1 MKIKAKLIGSFIGV
15 VSFCVLIIAL
25 PLVLSTVKIVKT
37 NLQQIAELE
46 IENINSNVAIFLETP
61 IETIETSMNFIDTLG
76 NNPDREKIES
86 FFYALTEDQAT
97 FTMLYYADLTPF
109 HEGGFLYSSNSW
121 EPPESF
127 DQTTRSWFYDAL
139 NSDEVVFSSPYI
151 DAMSG
156 DIIVTI
162 SKAYRTDDEVKGVVG
177 LDLSITTLN
186 DIVNDI
192 KLTENGTS
200 YLIDRDGNYIT
211 NSEKEKISRDNFW
224 DEVGFE
230 KHESEIPMN
239 GALVILNDNMQY
251 FAARKM
257 PYLCGWT
264 LVTYGSTAEIYSSL
278 YSSAVSMLA
287 IIAVTLGLS
296 ILIGILLALKLVKPI
311 RMVRD
316 NLQEIASGNADL
328 TKRMEVTSRDETGE
342 VAKGF
347 NMFIEKLHEIFQ
359 LISKSKNNLIE
370 AGEELAEGTEDTA
383 SSITQIIANINSIH
397 SQISSQGDS
406 VRETAGAVNEIASN
420 IESLEKMIET
430 QASGV
435 TEASASVEQMIGNI
449 NSVNNSVEKMAS
461 SFDQLQTDAQ
471 QGVILQ
477 QDVNEKIA
485 KIDNESR
492 LLKEA
497 NSAIS
502 DIAEQTNLLAM
513 NAAIEAAHAGE
524 AGKGFSVVAD
534 EIRKLSETSATQS
547 KQIGEQLASIQDS
560 ISSMVSASEQSSHA
574 FMSVS
579 AKIKETDELVRQ
591 IKSAMEEQQT
601 GSKQITDSLHLM
613 NDSTVEVRVASQEM
627 AEGNKQ
633 ILSEI
638 KRLQDTT
645 LVITKSMEEMAEGA
659 KKINETGASLSEV
672 SSKMKEAI
680 SDIGKEIDQFKV

>member
-76 NNPDREKIES
+76 NNPNREKIES
-86 FFYALTEDQAT
+86 FFYALTEDQYT

-109 HEGGFLYSSNSW
+109 PEGGFFYSSNSW
-121 EPPESF
+121 KPPESF

-287 IIAVTLGLS
+287 IISVTLGLS

-524 AGKGFSVVAD
+524 AGKGFAVVAD
-534 EIRKLSETSATQS
+534 EIRKLA
-547 KQIGEQLASIQDS
+547 
-560 ISSMVSASEQSSHA
+560 EQSNTQGKAISGQLEELRTVINQVA
-574 FMSVS
+574 SNTQEVQKQFAVIFDLTSTVS
-579 AKIKETDELVRQ
+579 TQEDI
-591 IKSAMEEQQT
+591 IKSAMEEQAA
-601 GSKQITDSLHLM
+601 GSSQVLDAMGEIKISSETVQKESEELKIGGKQIVKETEILADV
-613 NDSTVEVRVASQEM
+613 TVQIKNAM
-627 AEGNKQ
+627 AEIVSGIQEISKSVAEVNVSTENNKADLANLNKQ
-633 ILSEI
+633 
-638 KRLQDTT
+638 
-645 LVITKSMEEMAEGA
+645 VCA
-659 KKINETGASLSEV
+659 
-672 SSKMKEAI
+672 
-680 SDIGKEIDQFKV
+680 FKL

>member
-1 MKIKAKLIGSFIGV
+1 MKIKGKLIGSFIGV
-15 VSFCVLIIAL
+15 ASFCVLVIAI
-25 PLVLSTVKIVKT
+25 PTVISMIKMVKGD
-37 NLQQIAELE
+37 LQQIANFQ
-46 IENINSNVAIFLETP
+46 IENINSSVELFLETP
-61 IETIETSMNFIDTLG
+61 IETIETSMHFLDTVED
-76 NNPDREKIES
+76 NDREKIED
-86 FFYALTEDQAT
+86 FFKKLTDGQST
-97 FTMLYYADLTPF
+97 FSMLYFADLTSF
-109 HEGGFLYSSNSW
+109 TQGGFFYSSNSW
-121 EPPESF
+121 EPPASF
-127 DQTTRSWFYDAL
+127 DQTKRSWFTEAL
-139 NSDEVVFSSPYI
+139 RTDEVIFSSPYI

-162 SKAYRTDDEVKGVVG
+162 SKAYKVDGKPKGVMG

-186 DIVNDI
+186 DLVNNVR
-192 KLTENGTS
+192 LTEHGTS
-200 YLIDRDGNYIT
+200 YLIDKAGTYIT
-211 NSEKEKISRDNFW
+211 NQDKNKIYASNFW
-224 DEVGFE
+224 GEVGFE
-230 KHESEIPMN
+230 DHENEIPADK
-239 GALVILNDNMQY
+239 ALVILRDKGQY

-257 PYLCGWT
+257 PFNCGWT
-264 LVTYGSTAEIYSSL
+264 LVTYGSTTEIYLSL
-278 YSSAVSMLA
+278 VTTA
-287 IIAVTLGLS
+287 IFLLVVMFLTLGVS
-296 ILIGILLALKLVKPI
+296 ILIGILLAVRLVKPI
-311 RMVRD
+311 RIVSD
-316 NLQEIASGNADL
+316 NLQKIASGNADL
-328 TKRMEVTSRDETGE
+328 TKRIQVLSKDETGD
-342 VAKGF
+342 VARGF
-347 NMFIEKLHEIFQ
+347 NKFVEKLHEIFQ

-370 AGEELAEGTEDTA
+370 AGYELSAGTEDTA
-383 SSITQIIANINSIH
+383 SSITQIIANIDSIH

-449 NSVNNSVEKMAS
+449 NSVNSSMEKMAS
-461 SFDQLQTDAQ
+461 SFDQLQNDAQ
-471 QGVILQ
+471 KGVVLQ

-485 KIDNESR
+485 QIDNESR

-547 KQIGEQLASIQDS
+547 KQIGEQLTSIQES
-560 ISSMVSASEQSSHA
+560 ISSMVYASEQSSQA

-579 AKIKETDELVRQ
+579 SKIKETDELVRQ

-601 GSKQITDSLHLM
+601 GSKQITDSLHIM
-613 NDSTVEVRVASQEM
+613 NDSTMEVRVASQEM

-645 LVITKSMEEMAEGA
+645 YVITKSMEEMSEGA
-659 KKINETGASLSEV
+659 KKINETGAGLSEV

-680 SDIGKEIDQFKV
+680 SDIGSEIDQFKV